1 MNLEPV
7 PKFFDAHGHLNF
19 VAYKDDRADVI
30 QRALDAGVWVN
41 VVGTQKDTSKDAVV
55 LAEKYPEGVYATI
68 GLHPIHTDKSY
79 HDKEELGDEGKEF
92 TSRGEEFDY
101 DYYKKLAESS
111 RVVAIGECGLDYYRM
126 NNELG
131 IMNYELEEK
140 KQKEVFVRQ
149 IKLAEEV
156 KKPLMIHCRDG
167 KKSGTG
173 KAFDDLVLILKS
185 SLGRVSF
192 NSHSFV
198 RDIGL
203 AKKLLDLGS
212 FFSFNGIITFSQDY
226 YEVIRYLPKDRILTE
241 TDCPYL
247 TPVPHRGT
255 RNESL
260 YVVEIVKKIAEIR
273 GEDFEKVRETIFQ
286 NASQFFNF

>member
-1 MNLEPV
+1 
-7 PKFFDAHGHLNF
+7 
-19 VAYKDDRADVI
+19 
-30 QRALDAGVWVN
+30 VN